1 MSKTQLSQEQ
11 QKIVDL
17 DSGQHLVLAPP
28 GTGKTE
34 LLVYRISKAVKH
46 IPEDQI
52 ACLTFTNRAAKNMV
66 DRIHQE
72 IGENDVFI
80 GNIHSF
86 CSKFLRKNNL
96 IPQITAM
103 LDEEDTDLLFKEIML
118 DLNVSDLKPNELSQF
133 NSFLKQ
139 QSMGFE
145 ARICQVSPFND
156 FRETEGRK
164 ICTRYEEIK
173 KESNLIDFDDLLN
186 LTYDHF
192 NRDLNLKS
200 PIKWLQVDEAQDL
213 NPLQWAII
221 DKIANKNL
229 SHRVFFGDTEQ
240 AIFSFMGAS
249 IENLYQIQEES
260 TTHSLATNYRSP
272 QYLLNLYNQYAK
284 HVLNVD
290 WEHNPIAN
298 ENIPYSSGDLQK
310 FYIQG
315 SSQEDIVSNRV
326 IPSIVKGFTSKKL
339 DSYSDAELIE
349 LGLKRGLKS
358 DNIEYIRGELID
370 GSAILVRLNKEA
382 QKFQIAL
389 ERNNSNLEVFVIA
402 QFDLFK
408 RTIVKDLMSVLSVI
422 VKERDKVA
430 WTRIFSI
437 FGGTS
442 LKAARPL
449 IDSLFRSGIKPL
461 DFIES
466 SDYEVDYLNN
476 FLDIYNNQRV
486 VVFDTE
492 TTGLNID
499 REDDII
505 EIAAIE
511 IIKGQIGES
520 FVVNIDTNID
530 FTEAEKIHHISKE
543 YLKSNA
549 IERSLAL
556 NNFIEFVGEDT
567 LIAHNLDYDFT
578 IVNQNL
584 QRAGIPPLSNKTKN
598 YDSVEMSERLFPD
611 LARYKLGFLLDYFNL
626 EGVNSH
632 RAIDDVKATISLINL
647 CVDKISSTENE
658 RSNWENNPD
667 SLRVVQRF
675 IERFSPL
682 HSALESDFHKEIKLS
697 DITNSITSYI
707 SDHVGRKYEE
717 KDFIELDKLK
727 TYMDKSLTLEKS
739 ISSIQNNVPDL
750 TTSKESDMIVKGEV
764 DVVISTIHKAKG
776 LEWNNVIIPSCL
788 NNVFPHFYSRTS
800 SSKLEDARLLY
811 VAMTRAK
818 NKLALLI
825 PSSNFNGYPEKP
837 SPFISIPEIDALFEV
852 QR

>member
-1 MSKTQLSQEQ
+1 MSKTQLSQQQ

-34 LLVYRISKAVKH
+34 LLVHRIRKAVKH

-72 IGENDVFI
+72 IGENEVFI

-139 QSMGFE
+139 QSFGFD
-145 ARICQVSPFND
+145 AKICQVNPFND
-156 FRETEGRK
+156 YRETSGMQ
-164 ICTRYEEIK
+164 ICSRYEQIK
-173 KESNLIDFDDLLN
+173 KESDLIDFDDLLN
-186 LTYDHF
+186 LSYDNF
-192 NRDLNLKS
+192 NKDPNLKS

-221 DKIANKNL
+221 DKIASKNS

-249 IENLYQIQEES
+249 IENLDQIKHES
-260 TTHSLATNYRSP
+260 QTHSLATNYRSP
-272 QYLLNLYNQYAK
+272 QYLLNLYNQFAK
-284 HVLNVD
+284 QVLKVN

-310 FYIQG
+310 FFTG
-315 SSQEDIVSNRV
+315 GAPQENVVANTV
-326 IPSIVKGFTSKKL
+326 IPSIVKGFTSKTL
-339 DSYSDAELIE
+339 DSFSDAELIE
-349 LGLKRGLKS
+349 LGLKVGVKGEDI
-358 DNIEYIRGELID
+358 DNIRGELID
-370 GSAILVRLNKEA
+370 NSAILVRTNKET
-382 QKFQIAL
+382 KNFQIAL
-389 ERNNSNLEVFVIA
+389 ERNNPNLEVFVIA

-408 RTIVKDLMSVLSVI
+408 RMIVKDLMSVLSII
-422 VKERDKVA
+422 VEERDKVS
-430 WTRIFSI
+430 WTRIISI
-437 FGGTS
+437 FGGIS

-476 FLDIYNNQRV
+476 FLDICNNQRV

-511 IIKGQIGES
+511 IVKGQIGES
-520 FVVNIDTNID
+520 FVVNIDTELD
-530 FTEAEKIHHISKE
+530 FSEAEKIHHISKE
-543 YLKSNA
+543 YLKEHA
-549 IERSLAL
+549 IDRSLAL
-556 NNFIEFVGEDT
+556 RNFVEFIGKDT

-584 QRAGIPPLSNKTKN
+584 QRVGISPLSNKTKN
-598 YDSVEMSERLFPD
+598 YD
-611 LARYKLGFLLDYFNL
+611 LL
-626 EGVNSH
+626 
-632 RAIDDVKATISLINL
+632 
-647 CVDKISSTENE
+647 
-658 RSNWENNPD
+658 
-667 SLRVVQRF
+667 
-675 IERFSPL
+675 
-682 HSALESDFHKEIKLS
+682 
-697 DITNSITSYI
+697 
-707 SDHVGRKYEE
+707 
-717 KDFIELDKLK
+717 
-727 TYMDKSLTLEKS
+727 
-739 ISSIQNNVPDL
+739 
-750 TTSKESDMIVKGEV
+750 
-764 DVVISTIHKAKG
+764 
-776 LEWNNVIIPSCL
+776 
-788 NNVFPHFYSRTS
+788 
-800 SSKLEDARLLY
+800 
-811 VAMTRAK
+811 K
-818 NKLALLI
+818 N
-825 PSSNFNGYPEKP
+825 
-837 SPFISIPEIDALFEV
+837 
-852 QR
+852 